1 MELVIGIGNELRGDD
16 GIGPHVVDA
25 LPDRPDL
32 ETMTVHQLVPELA
45 DRIRTARRVLF
56 VDASLDGDDVCLRQI
71 EPSMHRGV
79 GHSCSP
85 AALLGWTKFAY
96 AEEPEAWL
104 LSIPSSSFEFGNTLS
119 ERTESMIPEAIQR
132 IEAWLNRNTEPAL
145 VMSEE
150 EA

>member
-16 GIGPHVVDA
+16 GIGPHVVNA

-32 ETMTVHQLVPELA
+32 KTMTVHQLVPELA
-45 DRIRTARRVLF
+45 DRIRTTQRVLF
-56 VDASLDGDDVCLRQI
+56 VDASLDGADVCLRQI

-85 AALLGWTKFAY
+85 AALLGWTRFAY
-96 AEEPEAWL
+96 AEAPEAWL

-119 ERTESMIPEAIQR
+119 ERTESMIPEAMKR
-132 IEAWLNRNTEPAL
+132 IEAWLNSSTQPA
-145 VMSEE
+145 MSEE

>member
-1 MELVIGIGNELRGDD
+1 MDLVIGIGNALRGDD
-16 GIGPHVVDA
+16 GIGPYVVNA

-45 DRIRTARRVLF
+45 EKIHAARCVLF
-56 VDASLDGDDVCLRQI
+56 VDASLDSDDVCLRQI

-79 GHSCSP
+79 GHSCLP
-85 AALLGWTKFAY
+85 AALLGWTRFAY
-96 AEEPEAWL
+96 AEAPEAWL

-119 ERTESMIPEAIQR
+119 ERTESMIPEAMQR
-132 IEAWLNRNTEPAL
+132 IETWLKRSAEPVL